1 MVAGTAAATGSSR
14 HGFRL
19 DTPWSQAVA
28 RQELSKIKGCSG
40 FTACGYALKPLQ
52 RKDRCLTSASLPP
65 SRGWLR
71 DFLLLAAI
79 WGASFAFIRLSAQDF
94 GALPSAAMR
103 VSIAAA
109 FLLPLLAW
117 RGLWPQLRQHWKPVF
132 LVGLLNSAL
141 PFSCYSFALLSI
153 TTGLSSILNA
163 TVPLFGAIVAW
174 LWLGDRLTAPRTLGL
189 VIGFAGVAM
198 LAWDEAS
205 FKPGASGIAS
215 GWAVLACLLATF
227 CYGVSAS
234 FTKRYLSG
242 VPPLVAAAGSQ
253 FGASLGLA
261 VPAAWFWPAQM
272 PGAGAW
278 LASLVLGVVCTGL
291 AYILYFRII
300 EEAGPSRALAV
311 TFMVPVFAIVY
322 GLVLLGEVIT
332 TRMLA
337 CGAVIVCG
345 TALATGLVSWRR
357 APGSN
362 PKPAP

>member
-1 MVAGTAAATGSSR
+1 
-14 HGFRL
+14 
-19 DTPWSQAVA
+19 
-28 RQELSKIKGCSG
+28 
-40 FTACGYALKPLQ
+40 
-52 RKDRCLTSASLPP
+52 
-65 SRGWLR
+65 
-71 DFLLLAAI
+71 
-79 WGASFAFIRLSAQDF
+79 
-94 GALPSAAMR
+94 
-103 VSIAAA
+103 
-109 FLLPLLAW
+109 
-117 RGLWPQLRQHWKPVF
+117 
-132 LVGLLNSAL
+132 
-141 PFSCYSFALLSI
+141 
-153 TTGLSSILNA
+153 
-163 TVPLFGAIVAW
+163 
-174 LWLGDRLTAPRTLGL
+174 

-198 LAWDEAS
+198 LAWDGAS

-215 GWAVLACLLATF
+215 GWAILACLLATF

-253 FGASLGLA
+253 LGASLGLA

-300 EEAGPSRALAV
+300 EQAGPSRALAV
-311 TFMVPVFAIVY
+311 TFMVPVFASVY

-337 CGAVIVCG
+337 CGAVLVCG

-357 APGSN
+357 APGPN